1 MAEYDVFTRINEHY
15 AKMSKGHK
23 AIADYISEHF
33 DQAVF
38 MTAAKLGE
46 TLGISESTVVRFAAG
61 IGYDGYP
68 KFQKALESCVQG
80 KLNGIQ
86 KMDAK
91 YGRSSQSEILTSVLT
106 ADIEKIQD
114 TIDNLD
120 PAAFESAVATILE
133 AETIYIMGLRSNEP
147 LAAFLHFYLNMIRG
161 KVFLL
166 NTTSVSETFEQMIH
180 IGPKDCF
187 IGISFPRY
195 SMRTLK
201 AMEFANDRNA
211 KVIAITDSIHSP
223 MNLYSSCNL
232 LARSDMVS
240 VVDSLVAPLS
250 VINALV
256 VALCLKC
263 PEQVRKNLETLEE
276 TWNNYQV
283 YLNDEIDFIDDEPM
297 AAIAAAKCG
306 HNVTLLEKNEKLG
319 KKLFIT
325 GKGRCNVTN
334 GADMDVLFQNVCTNE
349 KFLYSAF
356 YSFDN
361 TQVCDLIEQAGCPL
375 KTERGDRVF
384 PVSDHSSDVIAA
396 LQRELHKYHV
406 DIHLH
411 TEVKK

>member
-23 AIADYISEHF
+23 AIADYISEHY

-91 YGRSSQSEILTSVLT
+91 YGRSSQSEILTSVLS

-147 LAAFLHFYLNMIRG
+147 LAACLHFNLNMIRG

-232 LARSDMVS
+232 IARSDMAS
-240 VVDSLVAPLS
+240 IVDSLVAPMSL
-250 VINALV
+250 INALIV
-256 VALCLKC
+256 SICLKNS
-263 PEQVRKNLETLEE
+263 EQVVENIEKINTFVDNFE
-276 TWNNYQV
+276 YSG
-283 YLNDEIDFIDDEPM
+283 NDEINMLDENVVNELR
-297 AAIAAAKCG
+297 KC
-306 HNVTLLEKNEKLG
+306 
-319 KKLFIT
+319 
-325 GKGRCNVTN
+325 
-334 GADMDVLFQNVCTNE
+334 M
-349 KFLYSAF
+349 
-356 YSFDN
+356 DN
-361 TQVCDLIEQAGCPL
+361 TAIDEE
-375 KTERGDRVF
+375 K
-384 PVSDHSSDVIAA
+384 
-396 LQRELHKYHV
+396 
-406 DIHLH
+406 
-411 TEVKK
+411 

>member
-1 MAEYDVFTRINEHY
+1 MAEYDVFTRIKEHY

-23 AIADYISEHF
+23 AIADYILEHF

-38 MTAAKLGE
+38 MTAARLGE

-68 KFQKALESCVQG
+68 KFQRALEGCVQG
-80 KLNGIQ
+80 KLNDIQ

-91 YGRSSQSEILTSVLT
+91 YGKSSQSEILTSVLS

-120 PAAFESAVATILE
+120 PAAFESAVTTILE

-211 KVIAITDSIHSP
+211 KVIAITDSVHSP

-232 LARSDMVS
+232 LARSDMV
-240 VVDSLVAPLS
+240 
-250 VINALV
+250 
-256 VALCLKC
+256 
-263 PEQVRKNLETLEE
+263 
-276 TWNNYQV
+276 
-283 YLNDEIDFIDDEPM
+283 
-297 AAIAAAKCG
+297 
-306 HNVTLLEKNEKLG
+306 
-319 KKLFIT
+319 
-325 GKGRCNVTN
+325 
-334 GADMDVLFQNVCTNE
+334 
-349 KFLYSAF
+349 
-356 YSFDN
+356 
-361 TQVCDLIEQAGCPL
+361 
-375 KTERGDRVF
+375 
-384 PVSDHSSDVIAA
+384 
-396 LQRELHKYHV
+396 
-406 DIHLH
+406 
-411 TEVKK
+411 

>member
-1 MAEYDVFTRINEHY
+1 MEKNYDILNRIKEQY
-15 AKMSKGHK
+15 EKMSKSHK
-23 AIADYISEHF
+23 AIANYISEHY

-46 TLGISESTVVRFAAG
+46 TLGISESTVVRFASG

-68 KFQKALESCVQG
+68 EFQKALEECVRG
-80 KLNGIQ
+80 KLSNMQ

-91 YGRSSQSEILTSVLT
+91 YGRSSQSEILTSVLS
-106 ADIEKIQD
+106 ADIEKLQD

-120 PAAFESAVATILE
+120 PAAFESAVSTILS

-161 KVFLL
+161 NVVLL
-166 NTTSVSETFEQMIH
+166 NTTSVSETFEQMIR
-180 IGPKDCF
+180 ISEKDCF

-240 VVDSLVAPLS
+240 IVDSLVAPLS

-263 PEQVRKNLETLEE
+263 PQNVKKNLEMLEE

-283 YLNDEIDFIDDEPM
+283 YLNDEINFIDEEPM
-297 AAIAAAKCG
+297 L
-306 HNVTLLEKNEKLG
+306 N
-319 KKLFIT
+319 
-325 GKGRCNVTN
+325 
-334 GADMDVLFQNVCTNE
+334 
-349 KFLYSAF
+349 YS
-356 YSFDN
+356 
-361 TQVCDLIEQAGCPL
+361 L
-375 KTERGDRVF
+375 R
-384 PVSDHSSDVIAA
+384 
-396 LQRELHKYHV
+396 REDKQ
-406 DIHLH
+406 
-411 TEVKK
+411 